1 MGCLLLLL
9 LSGGAFALPLGQLD
23 WQIST
28 SNSGRLSM
36 LTFLKH
42 IDNSV
47 TPAEATPDVAP
58 ISDIAPFFAKYEDD
72 DDDLSE
78 QRIT

>member
-1 MGCLLLLL
+1 
-9 LSGGAFALPLGQLD
+9 
-23 WQIST
+23 
-28 SNSGRLSM
+28 M

-47 TPAEATPDVAP
+47 TPAEATPDVRVAP

>member
-1 MGCLLLLL
+1 
-9 LSGGAFALPLGQLD
+9 
-23 WQIST
+23 
-28 SNSGRLSM
+28 M

-42 IDNSV
+42 IDSSV

-72 DDDLSE
+72 DGDLSE